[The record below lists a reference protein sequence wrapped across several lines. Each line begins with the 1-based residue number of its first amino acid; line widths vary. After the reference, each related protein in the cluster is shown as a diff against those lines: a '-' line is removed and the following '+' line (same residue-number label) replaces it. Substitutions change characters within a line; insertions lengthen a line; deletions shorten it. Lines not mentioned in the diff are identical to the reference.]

1 MKKYYLKPRVK
12 VRQFSTEYIVLAES
26 DPSKHDEQGSDEH
39 LSKELGFDDR
49 VDDGESAWATEG
61 L

>member
-1 MKKYYLKPRVK
+1 M
-12 VRQFSTEYIVLAES
+12 LAES